1 MDIAVLNGI
10 ITAVCGLMGSGLG
23 VVASSRLT
31 NYRLQQLEE
40 KVDELAKRND
50 DITVLKEQMKGVLED
65 VKTLKK
71 M

>member
-10 ITAVCGLMGSGLG
+10 ITAICGLMGSGLG

>member
-10 ITAVCGLMGSGLG
+10 ITAVCGLIGSGLG

-40 KVDELAKRND
+40 KVDDLAKRND